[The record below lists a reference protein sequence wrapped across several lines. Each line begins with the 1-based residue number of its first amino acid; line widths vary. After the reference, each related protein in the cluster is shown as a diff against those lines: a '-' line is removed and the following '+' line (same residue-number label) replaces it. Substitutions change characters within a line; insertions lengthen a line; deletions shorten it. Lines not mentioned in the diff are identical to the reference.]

1 MFEEVFPCVLR
12 PVQEDGSA
20 EMIAVHSTM
29 PGMPRENDITGRA
42 RYRRGLENVRTMT
55 EGRRRW

>member
-1 MFEEVFPCVLR
+1 VFPCVLR

-42 RYRRGLENVRTMT
+42 RYRRGLENVRAMT